1 MAQQNKFDFR
11 ITQDNDQW
19 NAEITRRVS
28 ARRTSVSKRKKGFT
42 SEALA
47 TEWAKET
54 LAGFLANLQEGN
66 KRKSERR
73 VARNELAAKAVI
85 AKEASAAAYEE
96 KQQAYFEALDAEEL
110 EDEDY
115 DDEA

>member
-11 ITQDNDQW
+11 ITQDGEQW

-28 ARRTSVSKRKKGFT
+28 ARRTSVSKRKKGFE

-54 LAGFLANLQEGN
+54 LVGFLANQQEAN
-66 KRKSERR
+66 KRKSEKRA
-73 VARNELAAKAVI
+73 ARNELAAKAVI

-96 KQQAYFEALDAEEL
+96 KQQAYFDALDAEEF

-115 DDEA
+115 DEE